1 VKLIIVV
8 LVYVGRFDRPVLAE
22 GVGELG
28 PLKLDNFPNIFRQ
41 DLLAIDAHRHP
52 YIERL
57 GMMYM
62 MKLKHGSK
70 FGNKAGSTWRLLF
83 VFALMPWLRKNRI
96 VGNVV
101 EAETASVV
109 IAELVST
116 A

>member
-41 DLLAIDAHRHP
+41 DLLAIDTHRHP